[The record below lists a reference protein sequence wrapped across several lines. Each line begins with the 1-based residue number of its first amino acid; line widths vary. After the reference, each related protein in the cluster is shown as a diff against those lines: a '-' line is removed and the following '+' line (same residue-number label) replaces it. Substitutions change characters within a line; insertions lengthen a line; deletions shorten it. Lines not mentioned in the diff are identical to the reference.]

1 MDDLNATDL
10 RRRLLIAGT
19 LLGVIYA
26 VGTGGYYL
34 LGGPYSGGTW
44 TLGDCAYMTVI
55 SLTTVGYGETLM
67 GLNDVP
73 YARLFTA
80 ILLVSGMGIALY
92 FVSVLTTYLVEG
104 EFVNYQRRRR
114 MAKRIKKMKDHI
126 ILCGIGR
133 TGRHVLT
140 ELIASKWDFVAVDTD
155 EVQLD
160 KLAEIHGKRVVKL
173 AGDATDDNVLLE
185 AGIRRAHGIVA
196 CLPNDTDNLYV
207 VISSRD
213 LNPRLRI
220 VSKAV
225 EPAAV
230 RKLRM
235 AGADQVVE
243 VNTIGGL
250 RLASEMIRP
259 NVTSFLDKML
269 RDTDKSLRFEECTI
283 PGTSPL
289 VDHRLMES
297 GLRTERNLLI
307 VAARHKDDDKFVYS
321 PGGDFMLRAGM
332 TLILLGETESVMRL
346 RKSDLFASD

>member
-1 MDDLNATDL
+1 MDDFNASDL
-10 RRRLLIAGT
+10 RRKLLIAGC
-19 LLGVIYA
+19 LLGVVYA

-34 LGGPYSGGTW
+34 LGGLHSGGTW
-44 TLGDCAYMTVI
+44 TIGDCAYMTVI
-55 SLTTVGYGETLM
+55 SLTTVGYGEILK
-67 GLNDVP
+67 GLDHVP

-92 FVSVLTTYLVEG
+92 FVSVLTTFLVEG
-104 EFVNYQRRRR
+104 EFLNYQRRRR
-114 MAKRIKKMKDHI
+114 MQKRIKKMKDHI
-126 ILCGIGR
+126 ILCGTGR
-133 TGRHVLT
+133 TGRHVLK
-140 ELIASKWDFVAVDTD
+140 ELVAAKWDFVAVDTN
-155 EVQLD
+155 EEQLD
-160 KLAEIHGKRVVKL
+160 RFAEKHGKRVVKL
-173 AGDATDDNVLLE
+173 VGDATDDTVLLE

-196 CLPNDTDNLYV
+196 CLPGDTDNLYV

-230 RKLRM
+230 RKLKM

-259 NVTSFLDKML
+259 NVTSFLDKMR

-283 PGTSPL
+283 PGSSPL
-289 VDHRLMES
+289 VDGKLMDSELA
-297 GLRTERNLLI
+297 GERNLLI
-307 VAARHKDDDKFVYS
+307 VAARYQDADKFVYS
-321 PGGDFMLRAGM
+321 PGGDFVLKAGM
-332 TLILLGETESVMRL
+332 TLILLGETEAVQRL
-346 RKSDLFASD
+346 RKSDLFTSD

>member
-1 MDDLNATDL
+1 MDDLSATDL
-10 RRRLLIAGT
+10 RRKLLIAGT
-19 LLGVIYA
+19 LLCVVYA

-34 LGGPYSGGTW
+34 LGGLHSGGIW

-55 SLTTVGYGETLM
+55 SLTTVGYGEILK
-67 GLNDVP
+67 GLDHVP

-80 ILLVSGMGIALY
+80 TLLVSGMGIALY
-92 FVSVLTTYLVEG
+92 FVSVLTTFLVEG
-104 EFVNYQRRRR
+104 EFLNYQRKRR
-114 MAKRIKKMKDHI
+114 MLKRVKKMKDHI
-126 ILCGIGR
+126 ILCGTGR
-133 TGRHVLT
+133 TGRHVLE
-140 ELIASKWDFVAVDTD
+140 ELVAARWNFVAVDTD
-155 EVQLD
+155 EEQL
-160 KLAEIHGKRVVKL
+160 ERFSEQHGKQMVKL
-173 AGDATDDNVLLE
+173 VGDATDDNVLLE
-185 AGIRRAHGIVA
+185 AGIDRAHGIVA